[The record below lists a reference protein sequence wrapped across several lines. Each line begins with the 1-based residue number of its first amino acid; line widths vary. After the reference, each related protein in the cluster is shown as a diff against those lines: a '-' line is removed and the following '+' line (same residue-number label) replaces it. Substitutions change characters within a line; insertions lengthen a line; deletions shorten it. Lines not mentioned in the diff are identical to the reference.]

1 MNTAG
6 ILTSKD
12 NIMNELDPATW
23 AGWKDE
29 LWVHISNPLTWLTYG
44 VIVLKI
50 IIIVVIGWF
59 LNRMATRALNHV
71 MIEKEKSPIKFNPRR
86 ARTLGKLIGNVVAYT
101 VNFIV
106 IMMVLNQIGFNL
118 APLLAGAGVIGLA
131 IGFGAQSLVKDV
143 ITGFFII
150 FEDQFAV
157 GDVVQIGT
165 FKGTVEEIGIRVTRI
180 RSWTGEVHIIPNG
193 SIIQVTNY
201 SVNNSMAVLDI
212 SIAYDADIDGA
223 VELIKQT
230 LKQGYELSDKIL
242 LEPEVLGVQTM
253 STTEVVIRV
262 IAECKPNAQFAVSR
276 QMNALIKRAF
286 DERGL
291 KFRTQSPT

>member
-1 MNTAG
+1 MYDA
-6 ILTSKD
+6 LTSRSLVVK
-12 NIMNELDPATW
+12 ELNPDTW
-23 AGWKDE
+23 AGWRDE
-29 LWVHISNPLTWLTYG
+29 MWKFVSDPAIWLHYG
-44 VIVLKI
+44 SIVLKI
-50 IIIVVIGWF
+50 LLILIIGWF
-59 LNRMATRALNHV
+59 ANRLATRALNHV

-86 ARTLGKLIGNVVAYT
+86 ARTLGKLVGNMIGYT

-106 IMMVLNQIGFNL
+106 IMMVLNQIGFDL
-118 APLLAGAGVIGLA
+118 APLLAGAGVVGLA

-193 SIIQVTNY
+193 SIVQVTNY

-212 SIAYDADIDGA
+212 SIAYDSDIDGA
-223 VELIKQT
+223 VELIKHT
-230 LKQGYELSDKIL
+230 MKQGYEASEKIL
-242 LEPEVLGVQTM
+242 KEPEVLGVQTM

-262 IAECKPNAQFAVSR
+262 IAECKPNAQFAVAR
-276 QMNALIKRAF
+276 QMNVLIKRAF
-286 DERGL
+286 DEKGL
-291 KFRTQSPT
+291 KFKTSTQA